1 MQIQT
6 AINQVIEKN
15 DLSSEDMQSVMRQ
28 IMTGEASDAQIA
40 GFLVALRMKGE
51 TVNEIAAAASVMRE
65 LASRVSTRSDSLV
78 DIVGTGGDGAKLFN
92 VSTASSFVV
101 AAAGCHVAKH
111 GNRSVSSSSGSADLL
126 ESAGVA
132 LDLSAE
138 EVARCI
144 DEVGVGFMFAVNH
157 HRAMKHAIGPRKE
170 LATRTIFN
178 MLGPMTNPAGAE
190 NQLLG
195 VYDKALVLP
204 IAEAMKSLGSKHVLV
219 VHSADGLDEISIAA
233 ETYVAE
239 LKDGEI
245 SEYLIQPEDFNIQRT
260 GIEPVTVQDSS
271 ESLALIEAAFD
282 RNNSSNPEATAIA
295 RNIIALNAG
304 AALYAAGNAATIKLG
319 VETAQ
324 DIIASG
330 TAGEKLKQLADFSQ
344 LIKQNRQ

>member
-6 AINQVIEKN
+6 AINQLVERK
-15 DLSSEDMQSVMRQ
+15 DLSSNEMSAVMRQ
-28 IMTGEASDAQIA
+28 IMTGAANEAQIA

-51 TVNEIAAAASVMRE
+51 TVDEIAAAAHVMRE
-65 LASRVSTRSDSLV
+65 LSTKVSTKRNALV

-132 LDLSAE
+132 LDLNPE

-157 HRAMKHAIGPRKE
+157 HSAMKHAIGPRKA

-178 MLGPMTNPAGAE
+178 MLGPMTNPADARC
-190 NQLLG
+190 QLLG
-195 VYDKALVLP
+195 VYDHALILP
-204 IAEAMKSLGSKHVLV
+204 ITKAMRALGSEHILV
-219 VHSADGLDEISIAA
+219 VHAKDGLDEISIAA

-239 LKDGEI
+239 LKGGEI
-245 SEYLIQPEDFNIQRT
+245 SEYTIKPEDFDISRSNLASI
-260 GIEPVTVQDSS
+260 TVKNSD
-271 ESLALIEAAFD
+271 ESYSLIKAAFSAG
-282 RNNSSNPEATAIA
+282 NSDDEAITTA

-304 AALYAAGNAATIKLG
+304 ASLYVAGQANSIAIG
-319 VETAQ
+319 VNTAQ

-330 TAGEKLKQLADFSQ
+330 NAGEKLKQLAEFSQ
-344 LIKQNRQ
+344 LIRMNRD